1 MREPS
6 VPRVTRQP
14 AGRSSHEHL
23 LSSLARSSPDHTHAN
38 TEKGA
43 SENDA
48 FLLALEFL
56 RESEIRLRL
65 ALDAADMGTFL
76 CTIRDDRCEPDRRL
90 LARLGLPAGRTFTR
104 AEILALIHPDD
115 RARTADAFVRATTP
129 EGTGTL
135 REEIR
140 VLHADGSVRWMSI
153 AGQTVF
159 KEIAPDSVHGG
170 VRRAFQ
176 MAGVAADIT
185 DRKRH
190 EADLV
195 LLDQIADDCARLSS
209 AEDIIETVGLRIGAY
224 LHATAVGL
232 ADVDESRDEIRIVH
246 MWNEAGSP
254 TRPDVVRL
262 SDFLGVDVHNSA
274 MAGETLVVH
283 DTDSDPRTD
292 AKAHEALQVRAFISV
307 PFVRG
312 GAWKYSL
319 GVFDSRP
326 HRWRHHEIS
335 LFRRIADRL
344 FARLEHAIAEQA
356 VASDLRDTQLLRDL
370 SVRLVSESDTQAF
383 FDAIVAAAIST
394 TGAKA
399 GCLQL
404 LDGGTNELELLAH
417 HGFDPRLAPRFAR
430 VNASSPTS
438 CGRALASGQ
447 RAVVN
452 LGEEVDRDATGSLR
466 LLVDAGVRFAQS
478 TPLTTRA
485 GHMVGVLSTHWSESR
500 HRLSERERRFLDMLA
515 RQAAEMIERRRHED
529 ALRDSERRLSAEL
542 ADTQLLQRLSAQLIE
557 GQGSGSM
564 YETLVD
570 AAKSIMHSDFAAMQM
585 LYPDRGPRGELHLIA
600 SRGFDD
606 AARRR
611 LEWVRAD
618 ANNTCGRALRT
629 GERVIVPDLAQCEF
643 MAGTIDQAVRIE
655 AGIRAAQTTP
665 LVSRSGKILGMIT
678 THWSVPHQPSDR
690 DLRLFDILARQ
701 AADLIERTQS
711 DDALRRSESQL
722 KEADRLKDEFLATL
736 AHELRNPLAPLR
748 TSLELIRLPDNTREE
763 VEEIRVMMEEQVA
776 LLVRLVDD
784 LLDVSRI
791 TSGKI
796 RLQRQ
801 PSLLA
806 SLVGTAVQA
815 NRAAIDAGQVT
826 LTVVLPEI
834 PVRLDVDPTRF
845 VQVISNVLNNAIKF
859 TDPGGEIRVAAELV
873 RSTDGLN
880 DEVVMRIT
888 DSGVGIPREMLPRV
902 FELFAQGETTA
913 HRSHTGLGIGLAL
926 SRRLIEMHGGSIDAH
941 SDGPGS
947 GATFTLRMPVSRTV
961 EDRRPSVP
969 PPLALR
975 ISRRVVVID
984 DSPAAARSI
993 QRLVTALGG
1002 KCLVAHSGET
1012 GLAHIRELRPDIVIL
1027 DIGMPR
1033 LDGYETCRRIR
1044 EEFGSNVLIV
1054 ALTGWGQDRDKQN
1067 AMEAGFDVHLTK
1079 PADPVVLEQL
1089 LASGPM
1095 SQVPGA
1101 GQALSP

>member
-1 MREPS
+1 MNEPS

-14 AGRSSHEHL
+14 AGRSSREHL

-38 TEKGA
+38 TEKAA

-56 RESEIRLRL
+56 RESEVRLRL

-90 LARLGLPAGRTFTR
+90 LALLGLPPDRTFTR

-115 RARTADAFVRATTP
+115 RARTTEAFVRATVP

-140 VLHADGSVRWMSI
+140 VLHADGSVRWLSI
-153 AGQTVF
+153 AGQTAF
-159 KEIAPDSVHGG
+159 KEIAPESGHGRT
-170 VRRAFQ
+170 RRAFQ

-185 DRKRH
+185 ERKRH

-224 LHATAVGL
+224 LQAPAVGL
-232 ADVDESRDEIRIVH
+232 AYVDESRDEISIVH
-246 MWNEAGSP
+246 MWNQAGAP

-262 SDFLGVDVHNSA
+262 SDFLGADVRRSA

-292 AKAHEALQVRAFISV
+292 AEAHAALQVRSFISV

-404 LDGGTNELELLAH
+404 LDGGTNELVLLAH

-430 VNASSPTS
+430 VNTSSPTS
-438 CGRALASGQ
+438 CGRALSSGL
-447 RAVVN
+447 RAVIN
-452 LGEEVDRDATGSLR
+452 LDDEAGRDATGSLR
-466 LLVDAGVRFAQS
+466 LLIDAGVRFAQS

-529 ALRDSERRLSAEL
+529 ALRESERRLSVEL

-557 GQGSGSM
+557 GQGSGSL

-570 AAKSIMHSDFAAMQM
+570 AAKSIMRSGFASMQM
-585 LYPDRGPRGELHLIA
+585 LHPGRGSSGELRLIA
-600 SRGFDD
+600 SRGFDE
-606 AARRR
+606 AARRHF
-611 LEWVRAD
+611 EWVGAD
-618 ANNTCGRALRT
+618 NHTSCAQALKT
-629 GERVIVPDLAQCEF
+629 GSRVIVPDLLECEF
-643 MAGTIDQAVRIE
+643 SAGTADHAALLA
-655 AGIRAAQTTP
+655 AGIRASHSTP
-665 LVSRSGKILGMIT
+665 LVSRAGKMLGMIS
-678 THWSVPHQPSDR
+678 THWTTPREPSDG

-711 DDALRRSESQL
+711 EDALRRSESQL

-748 TSLELIRLPDNTREE
+748 TSLELIRLPDNT
-763 VEEIRVMMEEQVA
+763 
-776 LLVRLVDD
+776 
-784 LLDVSRI
+784 
-791 TSGKI
+791 
-796 RLQRQ
+796 
-801 PSLLA
+801 
-806 SLVGTAVQA
+806 
-815 NRAAIDAGQVT
+815 
-826 LTVVLPEI
+826 
-834 PVRLDVDPTRF
+834 
-845 VQVISNVLNNAIKF
+845 
-859 TDPGGEIRVAAELV
+859 
-873 RSTDGLN
+873 
-880 DEVVMRIT
+880 
-888 DSGVGIPREMLPRV
+888 
-902 FELFAQGETTA
+902 
-913 HRSHTGLGIGLAL
+913 
-926 SRRLIEMHGGSIDAH
+926 
-941 SDGPGS
+941 
-947 GATFTLRMPVSRTV
+947 
-961 EDRRPSVP
+961 
-969 PPLALR
+969 
-975 ISRRVVVID
+975 
-984 DSPAAARSI
+984 
-993 QRLVTALGG
+993 
-1002 KCLVAHSGET
+1002 
-1012 GLAHIRELRPDIVIL
+1012 
-1027 DIGMPR
+1027 
-1033 LDGYETCRRIR
+1033 
-1044 EEFGSNVLIV
+1044 
-1054 ALTGWGQDRDKQN
+1054 
-1067 AMEAGFDVHLTK
+1067 
-1079 PADPVVLEQL
+1079 
-1089 LASGPM
+1089 
-1095 SQVPGA
+1095 
-1101 GQALSP
+1101 

>member
-1 MREPS
+1 MSEPS
-6 VPRVTRQP
+6 VPRIPRQP
-14 AGRSSHEHL
+14 VGRSSHQHL
-23 LSSLARSSPDHTHAN
+23 LSSLARSSPNHTHSN

-56 RESEIRLRL
+56 RESEVRLRL

-90 LARLGLPAGRTFTR
+90 LALLGLPPGRAFTR

-115 RARTADAFVRATTP
+115 RARAADAFVRATVP

-140 VLHADGSVRWMSI
+140 VLHADGTVRWMSI
-153 AGQTVF
+153 AGQTTF
-159 KEIAPDSVHGG
+159 KEIAPESAHGRL
-170 VRRAFQ
+170 RRAIQ

-404 LDGGTNELELLAH
+404 LDGGTNELVLLAH
-417 HGFDPRLAPRFAR
+417 HGFDPGLAPKFSR

-438 CGRALASGQ
+438 CGRALARGQ

-452 LGEEVDRDATGSLR
+452 LDEEVGRDATGSLR

-529 ALRDSERRLSAEL
+529 ALRESEQRLSAEL

-557 GQGSGSM
+557 GQGSGSL

-585 LYPDRGPRGELHLIA
+585 LYPDRGPRGELRLIA

-606 AARRR
+606 AARRQW
-611 LEWVRAD
+611 EWVRAD
-618 ANNTCGRALRT
+618 ANTTCGRALRI
-629 GERVIVPDLAQCEF
+629 GERVIAPNIAECEF
-643 MAGTIDQAVRIE
+643 MAGTIDQHVLIE
-655 AGIRAAQTTP
+655 AGIHAAQTTP

-711 DDALRRSESQL
+711 EDALRRSESQL

-826 LTVVLPEI
+826 LHVVMPEI
-834 PVRLDVDPTRF
+834 PVLLDVDPTRF

-859 TDPGGEIRVAAELV
+859 TDPGGQITVVAELSQSTGA
-873 RSTDGLN
+873 RS
-880 DEVVMRIT
+880 DEVVIGIT
-888 DSGVGIPREMLPRV
+888 DSGVGIPQEMLPRV
-902 FELFAQGETTA
+902 FELFTQGDTTA

-926 SRRLIEMHGGSIDAH
+926 SRRLIEMHGGTIEAH

-947 GATFTLRMPVSRTV
+947 GSTFRLRMPVSQSV
-961 EDRRPSVP
+961 EDTRPSP
-969 PPLALR
+969 PPPVALR
-975 ISRRVVVID
+975 ISQRVVVID
-984 DSPAAARSI
+984 DNPAAARSI

-1002 KCLVAHSGET
+1002 ECLVAHNGET

-1033 LDGYETCRRIR
+1033 VDGYETCRRIR
-1044 EEFGSNVLIV
+1044 EEFGPGMLIV
-1054 ALTGWGQDRDKQN
+1054 ALTGWGQDRDKQH

-1079 PADPVVLEQL
+1079 PADPVALEQL
-1089 LASGPM
+1089 LANVDIRS
-1095 SQVPGA
+1095 V
-1101 GQALSP
+1101 QA